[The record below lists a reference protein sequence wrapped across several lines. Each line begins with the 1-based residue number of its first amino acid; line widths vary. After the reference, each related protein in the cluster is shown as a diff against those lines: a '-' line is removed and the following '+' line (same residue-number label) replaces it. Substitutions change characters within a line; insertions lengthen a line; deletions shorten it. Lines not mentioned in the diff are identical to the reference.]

1 MQTRAR
7 SIGGHLREWR
17 LRRRL
22 SQLALACEAD
32 ISARHL
38 SFIETGRSLPS
49 RDMVLR
55 LAERLEVP
63 LRERNPL
70 LLAAGYAPVYPERP
84 LQDPALAAARGVI
97 DLVLAGHEPYPALA
111 VDRHWTIVAA
121 NGAFSPLLTGIEPT
135 LLHSPANALRIGLH
149 PAGLAPRIANFA
161 EWRAHLLARL
171 RRQIDLTGDPVLA
184 GLFNEISEYPPSLP
198 SPARGGGLG
207 WGDGGKFDRPFAT
220 AEYDDIVVPLR
231 LTVDGEVLSLISMTT
246 VFGTPVD
253 ITLSEIA
260 IEAFLPADTATGEAL
275 RRFASAA

>member
-1 MQTRAR
+1 MQTATR
-7 SIGGHLREWR
+7 SIGGHLRDWR

-49 RDMVLR
+49 REMGLR
-55 LAERLEVP
+55 LADRLEVP
-63 LRERNPL
+63 LRERNL
-70 LLAAGYAPVYPERP
+70 LLVAAGYAPVYPERL
-84 LQDPALAAARGVI
+84 LQDPALDAARRVV

-111 VDRHWTIVAA
+111 IDRHWTIVAA
-121 NGAFSPLLTGIEPT
+121 NSAFSPLLAGIEPA
-135 LLHSPANALRIGLH
+135 LLRSPVNALRVGLH

-184 GLFNEISEYPPSLP
+184 GLLNEISEYPTAEGS
-198 SPARGGGLG
+198 
-207 WGDGGKFDRPFAT
+207 KFDQPFAT
-220 AEYDDIVVPLR
+220 GEYDDIVVPLR
-231 LTVDGEVLSLISMTT
+231 LEIDGEVLSLISMTT

-260 IEAFLPADTATGEAL
+260 IEAFLPADTATAEAL
-275 RRFASAA
+275 RRLASAA